1 MTNRAVYVLPPGG
14 LNNLESR
21 TIETPG
27 PGAGEVTIAI
37 HANSLNH
44 HDYLVATGEIATD
57 GPRILLSDAAGEVV
71 AVGDGVTQFSVGDR
85 VMSTYLP
92 HWRSGTP
99 DFDGFGNS
107 PGDGVDGFARD
118 TVTVPVSAVTV
129 MPRNYTYEEAATLP
143 TAGLSAW
150 RALFAG
156 VPIIPGSSV
165 LIPGTSTVALFAV
178 QLAKAVGAQVIATSS
193 APDKMARLVEL
204 GADHVVNYR
213 ERPDWGPEAMRLSGG
228 IDLVLD
234 VGGPS
239 TLGQSLAAV
248 RPGGRICALG
258 IMNGP
263 SSSID
268 LTSLLTKQVT
278 IEGVLVGSRA
288 HQEEMVAG
296 LESLALRPVID
307 SSYSLDRLADAFER
321 QKSGQAYG
329 KIVITN
335 P

>member
-1 MTNRAVYVLPPGG
+1 
-14 LNNLESR
+14 
-21 TIETPG
+21 
-27 PGAGEVTIAI
+27 
-37 HANSLNH
+37 
-44 HDYLVATGEIATD
+44 
-57 GPRILLSDAAGEVV
+57 
-71 AVGDGVTQFSVGDR
+71 
-85 VMSTYLP
+85 MSTYLP

-193 APDKMARLVEL
+193 APDKMARLTEL

-213 ERPDWGPEAMRLSGG
+213 ERPDWGSEAMRLSGG

-307 SSYSLDRLADAFER
+307 SSYSLDRLADAFEQ

>member
-1 MTNRAVYVLPPGG
+1 M
-14 LNNLESR
+14 
-21 TIETPG
+21 
-27 PGAGEVTIAI
+27 
-37 HANSLNH
+37 
-44 HDYLVATGEIATD
+44 ATGEIATD

-193 APDKMARLVEL
+193 GPRQDGTIGRARCPITWSTTVSART
-204 GADHVVNYR
+204 GFGSDAAQRRD
-213 ERPDWGPEAMRLSGG
+213 RPRPRRRRAVHPRPIS
-228 IDLVLD
+228 
-234 VGGPS
+234 
-239 TLGQSLAAV
+239 AAV

-307 SSYSLDRLADAFER
+307 SSYSLDRLADAFEQ

>member
-1 MTNRAVYVLPPGG
+1 
-14 LNNLESR
+14 
-21 TIETPG
+21 
-27 PGAGEVTIAI
+27 
-37 HANSLNH
+37 
-44 HDYLVATGEIATD
+44 
-57 GPRILLSDAAGEVV
+57 
-71 AVGDGVTQFSVGDR
+71 
-85 VMSTYLP
+85 
-92 HWRSGTP
+92 
-99 DFDGFGNS
+99 
-107 PGDGVDGFARD
+107 
-118 TVTVPVSAVTV
+118 
-129 MPRNYTYEEAATLP
+129 
-143 TAGLSAW
+143 
-150 RALFAG
+150 
-156 VPIIPGSSV
+156 
-165 LIPGTSTVALFAV
+165 FAV

-213 ERPDWGPEAMRLSGG
+213 ERPDWGSEAMRLSGG

-268 LTSLLTKQVT
+268 LSSLLTKQVT

-307 SSYSLDRLADAFER
+307 SSYSLDHLADAFEQ

>member
-14 LNNLESR
+14 LGNLESR
-21 TIETPG
+21 VIDTPV
-27 PGAGEVTIAI
+27 PGVGEVTIAI

-44 HDYLVATGEIATD
+44 HDYLVATGEIPTD

-71 AVGDGVTQFSVGDR
+71 AVGDGVTQFGVGDR
-85 VMSTYLP
+85 IMSTYLP
-92 HWRSGTP
+92 HWRGGAP

-107 PGDGVDGFARD
+107 PGDGVDGFARAAA
-118 TVTVPVSAVTV
+118 TVSASAVTA
-129 MPRNYTYEEAATLP
+129 MPRNYTYAEAATLP

-150 RALFAG
+150 RALFGA
-156 VPIIPGSSV
+156 VPITPGSSV

-178 QLAKAVGAQVIATSS
+178 QMAKDVGAQVIATSS
-193 APDKMARLVEL
+193 SPDKMARLRDL
-204 GADHVVNYR
+204 GVDHVINYR
-213 ERPDWGPEAMRLSGG
+213 EHPSWGEEVMRLSGG

-258 IMNGP
+258 IMNGA
-263 SSSID
+263 SASID

-288 HQEEMVAG
+288 HQEDMVAG
-296 LESLALRPVID
+296 LENLTLRPVID
-307 SSYSLDRLADAFER
+307 STFSLDRLADAFEQ

-335 P
+335 

>member
-213 ERPDWGPEAMRLSGG
+213 ERPDWGSEAMRLSGG

-234 VGGPS
+234 VGGAVHPRPIS
-239 TLGQSLAAV
+239 GGSPTRRANLRAWHHERPLVVDRPDFATDQTGHHRRCSGGQSCTSGGDGRRAGEPGASSRHRFFLQP
-248 RPGGRICALG
+248 RPPR
-258 IMNGP
+258 
-263 SSSID
+263 
-268 LTSLLTKQVT
+268 
-278 IEGVLVGSRA
+278 
-288 HQEEMVAG
+288 
-296 LESLALRPVID
+296 
-307 SSYSLDRLADAFER
+307 
-321 QKSGQAYG
+321 
-329 KIVITN
+329 
-335 P
+335 